1 MLPEP
6 HRPAAS
12 RVVRRQEKCV
22 GGTTRQAALLTR
34 AVCRELKSIIF
45 VDEDADLFDTDEV
58 LWAMR
63 TRFSGDMDTIFVQG
77 GVGGVLDPSQT
88 SLYAPRVTAKGT
100 TTRAIVDG
108 TGPFHL
114 KEHVARAQFKE
125 LDPGPW
131 TPLLFGKGAS

>member
-1 MLPEP
+1 M
-6 HRPAAS
+6 
-12 RVVRRQEKCV
+12 
-22 GGTTRQAALLTR
+22 TRQAALLTR

-88 SLYAPRVTAKGT
+88 SPYAPRVTAKGT
-100 TTRAIVDG
+100 TTRAIFDG
-108 TGPFHL
+108 TVPFHL